1 MTRLRRALTVPAVI
15 LLEVLLL
22 ATAPLLLLVA
32 AIASAGTGST
42 RALRSTALVL
52 AYAAIELSTLN
63 RLRRGVDDPNAL
75 LREVLTRA
83 YHTVRRILDVRV
95 ALEAGSA
102 TRQQLSTSQGLV
114 VLARHCGPG
123 DSLFIAWLL
132 VVQYQLRL
140 HVVLKTM
147 LRLEPTLDLAGDRLP
162 LCFVGSNRHRARG
175 CIHTLAASMS
185 AGDALLLFP
194 EGGNFSRQ
202 RWRRAVAALCARSA
216 YDEAQRARGRT
227 YTLPPHL
234 GGVLAALTGAPTADV
249 LLLAH
254 TGFARDGRE
263 RPWSQLPMHC
273 SLVIRTAL
281 APAATVPREA
291 AALSTWLDTAW
302 SEVDA
307 WVHRHVEHQAS
318 NSGPLDSDAAAG
330 DRGNSGRRES
340 DYLIV
345 EGKAGA
351 GADTVRAARRAAGP
365 GSLPAYPHSQ
375 DR

>member
-1 MTRLRRALTVPAVI
+1 MTAMRRALTVPVVI
-15 LLEVLLL
+15 TMEVFLLL
-22 ATAPLLLLVA
+22 TAPLLLLIA
-32 AIASAGTGST
+32 AIVSAGASST
-42 RALRSTALVL
+42 RPLRSTALVL
-52 AYAAIELSTLN
+52 AYAVIELSALN
-63 RLRRGVDDPNAL
+63 RLRRGVDDPNVL

-83 YHTVRRILDVRV
+83 YRTVRRILDVRV
-95 ALEAGSA
+95 AMEAGSA
-102 TRQQLSTSQGLV
+102 TREQLSRSQGLV

-140 HVVLKTM
+140 HVVLKCL

-162 LCFVGSNRHRARG
+162 LCFVGSNRRRARG
-175 CIHTLAASMS
+175 CIHSLAASMS
-185 AGDALLLFP
+185 TGDALLLFP

-216 YDEAQRARGRT
+216 YAEAQRAQVRT

-249 LLLAH
+249 LVLAH

-263 RPWSQLPMHC
+263 RPWSQLPVHR

-281 APAATVPREA
+281 APAATVPRDE
-291 AALSTWLDTAW
+291 AALSTWLDTTW

-307 WVHRHVEHQAS
+307 WVQRHVEHHESHGDPAT
-318 NSGPLDSDAAAG
+318 PEPDRVIAG
-330 DRGNSGRRES
+330 R
-340 DYLIV
+340 
-345 EGKAGA
+345 
-351 GADTVRAARRAAGP
+351 
-365 GSLPAYPHSQ
+365 
-375 DR
+375 

>member
-1 MTRLRRALTVPAVI
+1 MTRLRRAVTVPAVAMLEI
-15 LLEVLLL
+15 LLLI
-22 ATAPLLLLVA
+22 TAPLLLLVA
-32 AIASAGTGST
+32 AIASAGAGST

-63 RLRRGVDDPNAL
+63 RLRRGVDDPDLL

-83 YHTVRRILDVRV
+83 YRTIRRILDVRV
-95 ALEAGSA
+95 ALEPGSA
-102 TRQQLSTSQGLV
+102 TREQLATSQGLV

-132 VVQYQLRL
+132 VVQYRLRL
-140 HVVLKTM
+140 HVVLKSV

-185 AGDALLLFP
+185 TGDALLLFP
-194 EGGNFSRQ
+194 EGGNFSRP
-202 RWRRAVAALCARSA
+202 RWRQAVAALSARHA
-216 YDEAQRARGRT
+216 YDEARRARGRT

-254 TGFARDGRE
+254 TGFARDGRD
-263 RPWSQLPMHC
+263 RPWSQLPVHRA
-273 SLVIRTAL
+273 LVIRTAL

-302 SEVDA
+302 SDVDA
-307 WVHRHVEHQAS
+307 WVQRHVEHRGS
-318 NSGPLDSDAAAG
+318 NSGPLDSVDAPVG
-330 DRGNSGRRES
+330 DRGELR
-340 DYLIV
+340 
-345 EGKAGA
+345 
-351 GADTVRAARRAAGP
+351 
-365 GSLPAYPHSQ
+365 
-375 DR
+375 